1 MGGSRGAPEGG
12 PGAGRPV
19 RVVVVDDEPEARL
32 LLKYVLAGDG
42 RFAVVGEAGDGA
54 EALRVTAREQP
65 DAVVL
70 DLMMPGVSGLEAL
83 PRLKELAPVVVVSAY
98 DEREA
103 ATARGARAFL
113 DKDRARTA
121 LCDVIIDL
129 TERPAGGDP
138 RVRPGAATTGTG
150 PEVAGPG

>member
-1 MGGSRGAPEGG
+1 MGGL
-12 PGAGRPV
+12 PV
-19 RVVVVDDEPEARL
+19 RVVVVDDEPEVRL
-32 LLKYVLAGDG
+32 LLRYVLAGDG

-54 EALRVTAREQP
+54 EAVRVTERERP

-83 PRLKELAPVVVVSAY
+83 PRLRELAPVVVVSAY

-103 ATARGARAFL
+103 AAARGARAFL
-113 DKDRARTA
+113 DKDRARTG

-129 TERPAGGDP
+129 TSSM
-138 RVRPGAATTGTG
+138 
-150 PEVAGPG
+150 